1 MAPLSIIL
9 RQCSL
14 SLYIVSTEYRWGAS
28 TIVNVNSV
36 NAASTAENGST
47 SITRVKSANN
57 SSSSSGYMGVVE
69 VSQDAASKR
78 LNAIANDV
86 RHLNTALHTAL
97 FTSR

>member
-1 MAPLSIIL
+1 MYHDA
-9 RQCSL
+9 CSL
-14 SLYIVSTEYRWGAS
+14 SIHCITTYRWGVS
-28 TIVNVNSV
+28 TIVSNV
-36 NAASTAENGST
+36 NAASKVENGST
-47 SITRVKSANN
+47 TITRVNTAN

-69 VSQDAASKR
+69 VSQDAATKR